1 MVRGFERARR
11 IGVAT
16 GGPIRV
22 QRTGP
27 ESPGRHGASVRPPSA
42 GRARSRSTRVRYAT
56 WDGTR
61 GRGRGYQCKMLCIS
75 CFRRLWRRKAL
86 EATADGPAAG
96 AAAGKLPL
104 ARRSPPY
111 PVDST
116 RGAVGTSPARDD
128 VPPQAATEEPR
139 EAGTGR
145 GRHRD
150 RQGLRRPAHRR
161 VRQRPQA
168 LPVHRP
174 PRNAGPPAVHQPR
187 RGDALARAD
196 DVRGTRGQRPPV
208 RLLAPRPRHDDAG
221 PDAELVGS
229 RATGGFALASRPTL
243 CGSAPAASRPRARR
257 AG

>member
-1 MVRGFERARR
+1 MDGASGVENAWASKP
-11 IGVAT
+11 GVAS
-16 GGPIRV
+16 GHRFHPCLDGAA
-22 QRTGP
+22 
-27 ESPGRHGASVRPPSA
+27 RHPREPA
-42 GRARSRSTRVRYAT
+42 
-56 WDGTR
+56 R
-61 GRGRGYQCKMLCIS
+61 GRGRQGPCHEQRPRLHAGD
-75 CFRRLWRRKAL
+75 RRRPAP
-86 EATADGPAAG
+86 TPAAG
-96 AAAGKLPL
+96 AIGPPSRACPEARAPDRNEPQPASRRHPHDSWKLMYLRPFL
-104 ARRSPPY
+104 GVRIRCR
-111 PVDST
+111 
-116 RGAVGTSPARDD
+116 RGAVRVSLDTGQNSCRSAARVVDAE
-128 VPPQAATEEPR
+128 Q
-139 EAGTGR
+139 
-145 GRHRD
+145 
-150 RQGLRRPAHRR
+150 
-161 VRQRPQA
+161 PQA